1 MVLSVSGI
9 TREPQASGMLV
20 SGRNRKFIETNW
32 LLREQAKGFA
42 KIHCPI
48 VLYFINVSVSFVKP
62 EISANIV
69 YASKEPFRLL
79 FLNCSEMKYGIKLFI
94 CNSPCDSLNML
105 Q

>member
-48 VLYFINVSVSFVKP
+48 VGRIDADSCGPLAYRFNYHGSSGSGFLSKNIFHSVEALK
-62 EISANIV
+62 
-69 YASKEPFRLL
+69 
-79 FLNCSEMKYGIKLFI
+79 
-94 CNSPCDSLNML
+94 
-105 Q
+105 